1 MNRRHVGI
9 ISRIVMH
16 KYVDIRGWCLS
27 VSLLSSLDLISEGRT
42 VALAVFLDSPS
53 LQRKL
58 LTPRDKLPLCF
69 FISKLLYS
77 FLRCDPKLPAL

>member
-42 VALAVFLDSPS
+42 VVACSFSGFSLSPKEAS
-53 LQRKL
+53 H
-58 LTPRDKLPLCF
+58 TTG
-69 FISKLLYS
+69 
-77 FLRCDPKLPAL
+77 